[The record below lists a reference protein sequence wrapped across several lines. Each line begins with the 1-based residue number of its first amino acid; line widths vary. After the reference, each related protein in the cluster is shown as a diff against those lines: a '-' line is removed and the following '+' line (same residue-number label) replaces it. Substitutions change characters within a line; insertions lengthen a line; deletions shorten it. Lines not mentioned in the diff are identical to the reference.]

1 MAEDYRTTAQRL
13 SDGQERLANRVS
25 QQRLTDEGGIGLLST
40 ILGPARFGA
49 SAAVRSIKEGRN
61 LLGVLSTANKTNPV
75 RKLIAN
81 ELAAK
86 VAAKR
91 LAQPTLANAAKRA
104 AGLLPVAGAMQAG
117 SGEGPQSVS
126 SIRNIAIEP
135 GVYGAIPGRPGTE
148 VYAGVDAPPMD
159 APPMDA
165 PIPTPSPDA
174 ALKLGLIS
182 GEGVAQDRNQGNLLS
197 GLLGDI
203 NYKGMLDQL
212 FKTFQRPE
220 MLTPG
225 VNALTSFGMAGAGLR
240 QAELAGAAVE
250 QAREDK
256 LAAAEQIRAD
266 KFAIAGIN
274 NAPGAPKFDKTQTD
288 LLLDITKGQGA
299 LDNLQKALELSLQSK
314 LTGAGPQGLQGVS
327 NLLAAF
333 GIDPGV
339 SAIKDYENRVARIK
353 ADLSASKIFGREM
366 NRQELKILEK
376 LVSDPG
382 IFNTNTQLRNQ
393 LRNLTGTL
401 EKTIRTKRQII
412 AAQFP
417 NTDIRKIIESP
428 KSVFKEE

>member
-1 MAEDYRTTAQRL
+1 MAEDYRSTAQRL

-25 QQRLTDEGGIGLLST
+25 QQRTTDEGGIGLLST
-40 ILGPARFGA
+40 FLGPARYGA
-49 SAAVRSIKEGRN
+49 STAIRSFDDISN
-61 LLGVLSTANKTNPV
+61 LLRALGRANKTGPA

-81 ELAAK
+81 DLAAQ

-91 LAQPTLANAAKRA
+91 LAQPTLANAAKRT
-104 AGLLPVAGAMQAG
+104 AGLIPVAGAMQAG
-117 SGEGPQSVS
+117 GGEGPQSLP
-126 SIRNIAIEP
+126 SIRNMGPET

-148 VYAGVDAPPMD
+148 VYAGVDAP
-159 APPMDA
+159 AIDA

-174 ALKLGLIS
+174 ALKRGLIG
-182 GEGVAQDRNQGNLLS
+182 GEAVAQDRSQGNLLS
-197 GLLGDI
+197 GLLGDLD
-203 NYKGMLDQL
+203 YKGMLNQL

-240 QAELAGAAVE
+240 QAELVG
-250 QAREDK
+250 
-256 LAAAEQIRAD
+256 AAAEQARADKLAGAEQVRAD

-274 NAPGAPKFDKTQTD
+274 NAPGAPEFDKTQTD

-299 LDNLQKALELSLQSK
+299 LDNLQKALELSLKSK
-314 LTGAGPQGLQGVS
+314 LTGAGPQGIQGVS

-339 SAIKDYENRVARIK
+339 SDIKNYENRVARIK
-353 ADLSASKIFGREM
+353 ADLSASRIFGREM

-393 LRNLTGTL
+393 LRSLTGSL
-401 EKTIRTKRQII
+401 EKTIGTKRRII

-417 NTDIRKIIESP
+417 NANIREIIEPP
-428 KSVFKEE
+428 KSVFKE

>member
-1 MAEDYRTTAQRL
+1 
-13 SDGQERLANRVS
+13 
-25 QQRLTDEGGIGLLST
+25 
-40 ILGPARFGA
+40 
-49 SAAVRSIKEGRN
+49 
-61 LLGVLSTANKTNPV
+61 
-75 RKLIAN
+75 
-81 ELAAK
+81 
-86 VAAKR
+86 
-91 LAQPTLANAAKRA
+91 
-104 AGLLPVAGAMQAG
+104 
-117 SGEGPQSVS
+117 
-126 SIRNIAIEP
+126 
-135 GVYGAIPGRPGTE
+135 
-148 VYAGVDAPPMD
+148 
-159 APPMDA
+159 
-165 PIPTPSPDA
+165 
-174 ALKLGLIS
+174 
-182 GEGVAQDRNQGNLLS
+182 
-197 GLLGDI
+197 
-203 NYKGMLDQL
+203 
-212 FKTFQRPE
+212 

>member
-1 MAEDYRTTAQRL
+1 MAEDYRSTAQRL
-13 SDGQERLANRVS
+13 SDGQERYANRVS
-25 QQRLTDEGGIGLLST
+25 QQRTTDEGGIGLLST
-40 ILGPARFGA
+40 FLGPVKYGA
-49 SAAVRSIKEGRN
+49 STAIRSIDDVSN
-61 LLGVLSTANKTNPV
+61 LIRGLSRLNKTGPA

-81 ELAAK
+81 ELAAAE
-86 VAAKR
+86 AAKR

-148 VYAGVDAPPMD
+148 VYAGVDNQRGLLDVDQPNGLAGK
-159 APPMDA
+159 
-165 PIPTPSPDA
+165 A
-174 ALKLGLIS
+174 ADVGADLARDQNTIGS
-182 GEGVAQDRNQGNLLS
+182 LS
-197 GLLGDI
+197 GLLGDLD
-203 NYKGMLDQL
+203 YKGMLNQL

-240 QAELAGAAVE
+240 QAELVG
-250 QAREDK
+250 
-256 LAAAEQIRAD
+256 AAAEQARADKLAGAEQVRAD

-274 NAPGAPKFDKTQTD
+274 NAPGAPEFDKTQTD

-299 LDNLQKALELSLQSK
+299 LDNLQKALELSLKSK
-314 LTGAGPQGLQGVS
+314 LTGAGPQGIQGVS

-339 SAIKDYENRVARIK
+339 SDIKNYENRVARIK
-353 ADLSASKIFGREM
+353 ADLSASRIFGREM

-393 LRNLTGTL
+393 LRSLTGSL
-401 EKTIRTKRQII
+401 EKTIGTKRRII

-417 NTDIRKIIESP
+417 NANIREIIEPP
-428 KSVFKEE
+428 KSVFKE